1 MFSEAVLAGSNALY
15 RIGFIIVI
23 ILAAGLGIL
32 IGALNPG
39 LVAVDLLWAQFEWP
53 LGLLVLS
60 VFAAGL
66 LFGLALAWL
75 LAILPLRVK
84 LRRLLAHTSQP
95 SPDPYPK
102 PHD

>member
-1 MFSEAVLAGSNALY
+1 MY

-23 ILAAGLGIL
+23 VFAVAVGIL
-32 IGALNPG
+32 VGALNPE

-53 LGLLVLS
+53 LGLLVLA

-66 LFGLALAWL
+66 LTGLALAWL
-75 LAILPLRVK
+75 LAIIPLRVR
-84 LRRLLAHTSQP
+84 LRRESAKASTS
-95 SPDPYPK
+95 SADPYPK